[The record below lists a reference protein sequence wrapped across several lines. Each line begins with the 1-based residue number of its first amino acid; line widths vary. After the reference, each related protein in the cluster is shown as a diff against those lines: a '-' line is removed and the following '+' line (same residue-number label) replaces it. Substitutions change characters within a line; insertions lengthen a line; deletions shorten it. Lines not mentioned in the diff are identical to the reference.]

1 MTTLFYRD
9 ARLFALAILMMIAAG
24 ASALMTIGRQ
34 EDPTITNLFATI
46 VTPFPGADPARVEAL
61 VTEKIEQRLKEI
73 AEIAETRSVSRL
85 GVSVAD
91 ETAESLT
98 MGAQPTVQRTVTL
111 TVEGHA
117 VATAGVANVLD
128 AVAAEVETALGGL
141 LTVGSVEVP
150 LMYTGASIE
159 FSTDLDRPVG
169 RVSLSF
175 TADLFTVANQPEVL
189 TQA

>member
-1 MTTLFYRD
+1 MAHVRQQVRAAAVARRTGLATTGSRVDSAPVYPLD
-9 ARLFALAILMMIAAG
+9 LAAG
-24 ASALMTIGRQ
+24 
-34 EDPTITNLFATI
+34 P
-46 VTPFPGADPARVEAL
+46 
-61 VTEKIEQRLKEI
+61 
-73 AEIAETRSVSRL
+73 RL